1 MTTRR
6 SFEVTGLRHLNP
18 IPMGSIIGN
27 LMMTSGIFGMDPDTR
42 RTPDDVEGQCRLMFE
57 NIRRVMTAAGGSPD
71 DIIKIVV
78 WAKDRSFK
86 DAVNTEWLTMF
97 PDEHSRPARHTMM
110 YDGFTGNVLV
120 QCELTA
126 VLGTQGSGRR
136 A

>member
-1 MTTRR
+1 MTTRH

-71 DIIKIVV
+71 DIIKVVV

-86 DAVNTEWLTMF
+86 DAVNNEWLTMF

-126 VLGTQGSGRR
+126 VLGPQGSGRR

>member
-1 MTTRR
+1 VTTRR